1 MNLSDLLP
9 VFILSALTI
18 ILLRQT
24 AKSSQKRKPYKGTM
38 KVEHQGEV
46 YDLSRV
52 APKWHEIQAMLKNGP
67 SGLRS
72 ALFEADK
79 LLDYVMQAKGFHGS
93 TMGERLKSGGKRF
106 SNLNDVWA
114 AHKLRNQFA
123 HSMDHDLVPMQVQK
137 AVRDLGKAISELGVR
152 I

>member
-1 MNLSDLLP
+1 MSQSAVIALIVLSGLAYVL
-9 VFILSALTI
+9 IRQSAKTSL
-18 ILLRQT
+18 
-24 AKSSQKRKPYKGTM
+24 KKKPYRGM
-38 KVEHQGEV
+38 KVESHGEV
-46 YDLSRV
+46 YDLARV

-79 LLDYVMQAKGFHGS
+79 LLDYVMQARGFQGE
-93 TMGERLKSGGKRF
+93 TMGERLKNDGKRL

-123 HSMDHDLVPMQVQK
+123 HSLDHDIVPAQVQK
-137 AVRDLGKAISELGVR
+137 AVQDLGKAIVSLGVR

>member
-1 MNLSDLLP
+1 MNMSGLIAVL
-9 VFILSALTI
+9 VLSALVAV
-18 ILLRQT
+18 LLRQS
-24 AKSSQKRKPYKGTM
+24 AKSSQKRKPYRGM

-46 YDLSRV
+46 FDLARV

-79 LLDYVMQAKGFHGS
+79 LLDYVMQAKGFRGA
-93 TMGERLKSGGKRF
+93 TMGERLKYDGKRL

-123 HSMDHDLVPMQVQK
+123 HSLDHDMVPSQVQK
-137 AVRDLGKAISELGVR
+137 AVRDLGKAIGDLGVR

>member
-1 MNLSDLLP
+1 MNS
-9 VFILSALTI
+9 SALI
-18 ILLRQT
+18 AVLVLSLLTYVLIRQSAKT
-24 AKSSQKRKPYKGTM
+24 AQKRKPYRGM
-38 KVEHQGEV
+38 KVESRGEV
-46 YDLSRV
+46 YDLSIV
-52 APKWHEIQAMLKNGP
+52 APRWHDIQAMLKNGP

-79 LLDYVMQAKGFHGS
+79 LLDYVMQAKGFKGE
-93 TMGERLKSGGKRF
+93 TMGERLKYDGKRL

-123 HSMDHDLVPMQVQK
+123 HSLHHDLVPAQVQK
-137 AVRDLGKAISELGVR
+137 AVHDLGKAISELGVR

>member
-1 MNLSDLLP
+1 MNMSGLIAVL
-9 VFILSALTI
+9 VLSALVAV
-18 ILLRQT
+18 LLRQS
-24 AKSSQKRKPYKGTM
+24 AKSSQKRKPYRGM

-46 YDLSRV
+46 FDLARV

-79 LLDYVMQAKGFHGS
+79 LLDYVMQAKGFRGA
-93 TMGERLKSGGKRF
+93 TMGERLKYDGKRL

-123 HSMDHDLVPMQVQK
+123 HSLDHDMVPAQVQK
-137 AVRDLGKAISELGVR
+137 AVRDLGKAISDLGVR

>member
-1 MNLSDLLP
+1 MSTSGLIAVL
-9 VFILSALTI
+9 VLSALAVV
-18 ILLRQT
+18 LLRQS
-24 AKSSQKRKPYKGTM
+24 AKSSQRRKPYRGM
-38 KVEHQGEV
+38 KVERAGEV

-79 LLDYVMQAKGFHGS
+79 LLDYVMQAKGFHGA
-93 TMGERLKSGGKRF
+93 TMGERLKSDGKRLG
-106 SNLNDVWA
+106 NLNDVWA

-123 HSMDHDLVPMQVQK
+123 HSLDHDMVPAQVTK
-137 AVRDLGKAISELGVR
+137 AVKDLGKAISDLGVR

>member
-1 MNLSDLLP
+1 MSMSRLSAVL
-9 VFILSALTI
+9 VLSALAVV
-18 ILLRQT
+18 LMRQT
-24 AKSSQKRKPYKGTM
+24 AKNSQKRKPYRGM
-38 KVEHQGEV
+38 KVEQQGEV
-46 YDLSRV
+46 FDLARV

-79 LLDYVMQAKGFHGS
+79 LLDYVMQAKGFHGN
-93 TMGERLKSGGKRF
+93 TMGEMLKNDGKRL

-123 HSMDHDLVPMQVQK
+123 HSLDHDLVPAQVQK
-137 AVRDLGKAISELGVR
+137 AVRDLGKAISDLGVR

>member
-1 MNLSDLLP
+1 MSTSGLIAIL
-9 VFILSALTI
+9 VLSALLVV
-18 ILLRQT
+18 LLRQS
-24 AKSSQKRKPYKGTM
+24 AKGSQKRKPYRGM
-38 KVEHQGEV
+38 KVENQGEV
-46 YDLSRV
+46 YDLARV

-79 LLDYVMQAKGFHGS
+79 LLDYVMQAKGFHGN

-123 HSMDHDLVPMQVQK
+123 HSLDHDLVPSQVQK
-137 AVRDLGKAISELGVR
+137 ALRDIGKAISELGVR

>member
-1 MNLSDLLP
+1 MSQSALIALL
-9 VFILSALTI
+9 VLSALAYVLI
-18 ILLRQT
+18 RQS
-24 AKSSQKRKPYKGTM
+24 AKTSQKKKPYTGM
-38 KVEHQGEV
+38 KVESQGEV
-46 YDLSRV
+46 YDLARV

-79 LLDYVMQAKGFHGS
+79 LLDYVMQARGFKGD
-93 TMGERLKSGGKRF
+93 TMGERLKNDGRRL

-123 HSMDHDLVPMQVQK
+123 HSLDHDIVPAQVQK
-137 AVRDLGKAISELGVR
+137 AVQDLGKAIEHLGVR

>member
-1 MNLSDLLP
+1 MSTSGLIAIL
-9 VFILSALTI
+9 VLSALAVV
-18 ILLRQT
+18 LLRQS
-24 AKSSQKRKPYKGTM
+24 AKGSQKRKPYRGM
-38 KVEHQGEV
+38 KVENQGEV
-46 YDLSRV
+46 YDLARV

-79 LLDYVMQAKGFHGS
+79 LLDYVMQAKGFHGN

-106 SNLNDVWA
+106 SNLNDVWV

-123 HSMDHDLVPMQVQK
+123 HSLDHDLVPSQVQK